1 MQINEV
7 YFCILQLI
15 KPLKINCNVQW
26 GDASSSTIFFYYFS
40 IYKSIHE
47 ILKINLN
54 PGNSGLSHAINRPD
68 MDNDVMTKKTK
79 RMESQ
84 TTLSIRECEMEEET
98 DDKMFVR
105 FIQETLFWRE
115 SDLSN

>member
-1 MQINEV
+1 M
-7 YFCILQLI
+7 
-15 KPLKINCNVQW
+15 
-26 GDASSSTIFFYYFS
+26 G
-40 IYKSIHE
+40 
-47 ILKINLN
+47 
-54 PGNSGLSHAINRPD
+54 
-68 MDNDVMTKKTK
+68 NDVMTKKTK